1 MDNQEDS
8 WLKERR
14 KNIHKIKQRQKEY
27 KIEQEAIN
35 ACEIQREIQRE
46 KEQKLM
52 RLYLK
57 FKRIFHLK

>member
-27 KIEQEAIN
+27 NIEQEAIN